1 MVSITAAVRG
11 ESAARSASRSTPPAA
26 SEGTVMVVKPAIE
39 AVAGF
44 VPWDESGTMTSRRS

>member
-1 MVSITAAVRG
+1 MTAAVRG
-11 ESAARSASRSTPPAA
+11 ESAARRASRSTPPAA
-26 SEGTVMVVKPAIE
+26 SEGTVMVVKPAME